1 MSFAAKVDFAGL
13 ARTGLA
19 LRSNGQNA
27 TNTVL
32 EIPGSD
38 GSILGDI
45 ITGHIKNPTCGY
57 AINGTAQLSGLQL
70 GKVHNTELS
79 APYALTRV
87 RISTGAG
94 QEPTVEADCVQIES
108 GATRSICVYDVPAQ
122 TVTPARHALTFG
134 AFTYTESTD
143 LVLENS
149 QFEATANLAPTT
161 VNNEPVASD
170 STGGV
175 ATVQATFW
183 ASSETEPPAV
193 TPTSAWHV
201 TQDWSCTGADASLYS
216 WTATFTNYLSA
227 QMAI

>member
-1 MSFAAKVDFAGL
+1 MSFAAKTDYAGL
-13 ARTGLA
+13 TRAGLV

-45 ITGHIKNPTCGY
+45 ITGHLKNPTCGY
-57 AINGTAQLSGLQL
+57 AINGTAVLSGLSL
-70 GKVHNTELS
+70 GKVHNTDTT
-79 APYALTRV
+79 YALSRL

-94 QEPTVEADCVQIES
+94 QEPTVEADCTQIES
-108 GATRSICVYDVPAQ
+108 GATRSICIYDIPSQ
-122 TVTPARHALTFG
+122 TVTPARHALDFG
-134 AFTYTESTD
+134 AFTYTESAS

-149 QFEATANLAPTT
+149 EFEATCNLAPAT

-175 ATVQATFW
+175 ATVTATFW
-183 ASSETEPPAV
+183 SAEGDTAPSV
-193 TPTSAWHV
+193 TPSTGWHI
-201 TQDWSCTGADASLYS
+201 TQDWSCTGADASLFS
-216 WTATFTNYLSA
+216 WTATFTKYLTAS
-227 QMAI
+227 MAS

>member
-1 MSFAAKVDFAGL
+1 MSFAAKVDYAGL
-13 ARTGLA
+13 ARAGLV

-38 GSILGDI
+38 GSILGDV
-45 ITGHIKNPTCGY
+45 ITGHVKSPTCGY
-57 AINGTAQLSGLQL
+57 AVNGTAQLSGISL
-70 GKVHNTELS
+70 GKVHNTGLS

-94 QEPTVEADCVQIES
+94 QEPTVEADCVQIEA
-108 GATRSICVYDVPAQ
+108 GATRSICVYDVPALS
-122 TVTPARHALTFG
+122 VTPARHALTFG
-134 AFTYTESTD
+134 AFTYTETAD

-149 QFEATANLAPTT
+149 QFEANVNLSPAT

-175 ATVQATFW
+175 ATVNVTFW
-183 ASSETEPPAV
+183 ASGESEPPAV
-193 TPTSAWHV
+193 TPTERWHV
-201 TQDWSCTGADASLYS
+201 TQDWTCTGADASLFS

-227 QMAI
+227 QAAG